1 MRQRPESGHLV
12 PAIPQAIRSL
22 TPWSLGLAFWWTWHL
37 AFFFPQPFG
46 VGTLGTDDAS
56 ALRISV
62 MAGYVLASLVWGT
75 PCLREQLARYP
86 SPATAVGAATMT
98 ATAVVGLAFWLD
110 DVPFAVLWTLV
121 LLGSIT
127 AGIMFLACIKK
138 LQDASLGSTSLCVA
152 FSVVAG
158 GLVWAVISVVG
169 HISSALWVVLIAAAP
184 WCCRACLL
192 HEKAPDSAGESPAE
206 PAATPD
212 ACHKTAHV
220 TSTFLIYAAVYNLA
234 FGIMLSLSL
243 TVADT
248 SWSFTSVT
256 WCSMA
261 GFIASGLTL
270 LAVRLHEGTEAPLDY
285 ARRLKAALGL
295 VAIGFVALSALGAA
309 ASGLAAFLTIFGY
322 IFFWQLFNVVWI
334 EMAKRTHAPV
344 APISAWGLGASAFG
358 VALGIGATR
367 TFFGGELPDSGA
379 VNTVCIVACFV
390 LLLMSMLKMDS
401 SVFIDLGGMVEPTH
415 VPTAQDAL
423 IARVD
428 AVCAAHGLTPR
439 EREIVLMVSR
449 GRNAR
454 RIQEDLG
461 VSLATVR
468 THLHHIYEKC
478 GVHSDQELLDLVEVD
493 GSGA

>member
-1 MRQRPESGHLV
+1 MKQQPESGHRV
-12 PAIPQAIRSL
+12 SAAFQAIRSL

-46 VGTLGTDDAS
+46 VGTLEMQDAS

-62 MAGYVLASLVWGT
+62 MAGYVLASLAWGMPRLQT
-75 PCLREQLARYP
+75 RIAQSP
-86 SPATAVGAATMT
+86 SPATAIGAAAMT
-98 ATAVVGLAFWLD
+98 TSAVGGLAFWLGD
-110 DVPFAVLWTLV
+110 MPFVVLWVLV
-121 LLGSIT
+121 LLGSIA
-127 AGIMFLACIKK
+127 AGVMFLACIKN
-138 LQDASLGSTSLCVA
+138 LQATGIGEASLRVA
-152 FSVVAG
+152 LSVATG
-158 GLVWAVISVVG
+158 GLVWMVISVVG
-169 HISSALWVVLIAAAP
+169 PLSSALWAALIAAAP
-184 WCCRACLL
+184 WGCRACLL
-192 HEKAPDSAGESPAE
+192 HEQPKEESSAE
-206 PAATPD
+206 PAAPTGTSP
-212 ACHKTAHV
+212 KTGRV

-248 SWSFTSVT
+248 SQGFASVT

-261 GFIASGLTL
+261 GFIVSGLAL
-270 LAVRLHEGTEAPLDY
+270 LVVRLREGTEAPLDY
-285 ARRLKAALGL
+285 ARRLKAALAL

-309 ASGLAAFLTIFGY
+309 ASGLAAFLTVFGY

-334 EMAKRTHAPV
+334 EMAKRTHTSV

-358 VALGIGATR
+358 VALGVGATWA
-367 TFFGGELPDSGA
+367 FFGGGA
-379 VNTVCIVACFV
+379 LGSRAVSTVCIVACFA

-401 SVFIDLGGMVEPTH
+401 SVFIDLGGMVEPPQNPST
-415 VPTAQDAL
+415 QDAL

-478 GVHSDQELLDLVEVD
+478 GVHSDQELLDLVEVEGPD
-493 GSGA
+493 A